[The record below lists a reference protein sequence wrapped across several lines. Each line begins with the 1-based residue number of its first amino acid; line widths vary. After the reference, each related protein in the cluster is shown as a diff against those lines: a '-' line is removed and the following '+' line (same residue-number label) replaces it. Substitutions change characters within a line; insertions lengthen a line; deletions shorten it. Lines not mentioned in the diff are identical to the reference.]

1 MGLISFIKN
10 AGAKIFKSEEKR
22 EEEKANLITQHIKK
36 FGFDVSKVKVAVDD
50 EKVILTGSVDT
61 HQNKNKIIVTA
72 GNVEGISVVEDHL
85 LVITPEPVAPP
96 EPEKQFYT
104 VKKGDYLSKIAKEVY
119 GDASLNI
126 FLCDPESC
134 IKTVENQRGVAFRWL
149 DHLDYN
155 AGTFRSCPTNFR
167 SLCARHTPIRE
178 RVGRS
183 LRLPVYDRCSSS
195 TPLSP
200 ACLLSYSRSTV

>member
-22 EEEKANLITQHIKK
+22 EEEKANMITEHIKK
-36 FGFDVSKVKVAVDD
+36 FGFDVSKVKVDVDD

-119 GDASLNI
+119 GDARKYPII
-126 FLCDPESC
+126 FEANKPMLKDPDL
-134 IKTVENQRGVAFRWL
+134 IYPGQVLVI
-149 DHLDYN
+149 
-155 AGTFRSCPTNFR
+155 P
-167 SLCARHTPIRE
+167 
-178 RVGRS
+178 
-183 LRLPVYDRCSSS
+183 
-195 TPLSP
+195 PLK
-200 ACLLSYSRSTV
+200 